1 MNVGIVCEY
10 NPLHLG
16 HQRQLLAIRDRFG
29 PETGIVCAM
38 SGNFV
43 QRGAPAM
50 FDKTLRAA
58 AAVACGADLV
68 VELPLSV
75 CLSSAEGYAAGAVAV
90 LEKLCSAICFGC
102 ETGDAQAL
110 TAAARALLSPEFPP
124 LLKEELAKGSS
135 FPAARQ
141 RALENMGLPAEILSR
156 PNDILA
162 VEYCKAILS
171 RGSKL
176 EIYPIRRGGDYHA
189 GTADPQNPS
198 ATAVR
203 ELLRTGGNW
212 KAFVPP
218 EAAEILEGAP
228 IHTLEA
234 GERAILYRLR
244 TMTEAELEGLPYG
257 GEGLWRRLLH
267 AREEENTLEDIL
279 NAVKS
284 KRYTRTRLD
293 RMVLCALLGLSR
305 ELMEAGAF
313 WARVL
318 AFNDRG
324 RAILRGARDRDFFPN
339 AGQSLPGPQGELER
353 RAGDVYGLFAENH
366 PEAPGAERC
375 RRVCYQPKGEHPR
388 L

>member
-16 HQRQLLAIRDRFG
+16 HKKQLAAIRRRFG

-58 AAVACGADLV
+58 AAVECGADLV
-68 VELPLSV
+68 VELPLNV

-90 LEKLCSAICFGC
+90 LEKLCGAICFGC

-110 TAAARALLSPEFPP
+110 MAAARALLSGEFQP
-124 LLKEELAKGSS
+124 LLKEELARGSS

-141 RALENMGLPAEILSR
+141 RALEKMGLPAEILRR

-171 RGSKL
+171 QGLGL
-176 EIYPIRRGGDYHA
+176 EIFPIRRQGDYHA
-189 GTADPQNPS
+189 DTADPQNPS

-203 ELLRTGGNW
+203 ELLRTGRDW
-212 KAFVPP
+212 KRFVPP
-218 EAAEILEGAP
+218 EAAAILEGAP

-244 TMTEAELEGLPYG
+244 TMTEAELQSLPYG
-257 GEGLWRRLLH
+257 GEGLWRKLLH

-279 NAVKS
+279 TAAKS

-305 ELMEAGAF
+305 ERMEAGAP

-324 RAILRGARDRDFFPN
+324 RAILRGARDREFFPN
-339 AGQSLPGPQGELER
+339 AGQSLPGPQGDLER
-353 RAGDVYGLFAENH
+353 RAGDVYGLFAETK
-366 PEAPGAERC
+366 PEPPGAERR
-375 RRVCYQPKGEHPR
+375 RRVYYQTKGEHP
-388 L
+388 LL